1 MADNYLEKKYRDL
14 FGDHTVVNPETG
26 FAEQKNSGLK
36 IPKPVKKKNPSPTLN
51 HKSNY

>member
-26 FAEQKNSGLK
+26 FAESKEKGIK
-36 IPKPVKKKNPSPTLN
+36 IPQPMTPKKRDSRK
-51 HKSNY
+51 

>member
-26 FAEQKNSGLK
+26 FAERKSTGLK
-36 IPKPVKKKNPSPTLN
+36 IPKPMTPKKKDFR
-51 HKSNY
+51 K